1 MLFKMNIFYFSVH
14 FIVTNNLGRDER
26 SCLRISSF
34 QKETKLDFHRKEPQQ
49 IFVVFVR
56 FIPENSQGV
65 IVMQLPWEE
74 NDILHDVS
82 KHKTNVMA
90 MRVPA

>member
-1 MLFKMNIFYFSVH
+1 MNIFYFSVH

-26 SCLRISSF
+26 SCLRILSF
-34 QKETKLDFHRKEPQQ
+34 QKETKLDFHRKNAKQ
-49 IFVVFVR
+49 IFIC
-56 FIPENSQGV
+56 FIPENSQGA
-65 IVMQLPWEE
+65 IVTQLPWEE

>member
-1 MLFKMNIFYFSVH
+1 MKDLASESHRFRKKLNWI
-14 FIVTNNLGRDER
+14 FIVKNLCK
-26 SCLRISSF
+26 S
-34 QKETKLDFHRKEPQQ
+34 
-49 IFVVFVR
+49 FVVFVR
-56 FIPENSQGV
+56 FIPENSHGV
-65 IVMQLPWEE
+65 IVTQLPWEE